1 MSTLLVTHADCLEHE
16 MLPGHPERP
25 ARLTAILR
33 KLRDTG
39 LAQETETCV
48 ATAIARADLERVHD
62 PHYLRALYAQQP
74 SEGLAAID
82 GDTFIGPQSV
92 HAAELAAG
100 AVRDAVASI
109 LQGEATRAFCAI
121 RPPGHHA
128 ERAEAMGFCFF
139 NNVAV
144 GAAAAL
150 ALGAR
155 SVAILDFDV
164 HHGNGTV
171 DIFRGRD
178 DVLVCSSFQ
187 HPFYPYRHFDV
198 ADANVVNTPLPAH
211 TGSFAFRAAIERDWI
226 PAIERHKPDLVL
238 VSAGFDAHRED
249 PLGELELVD
258 DDYRWITELI
268 VGLANDHAQ
277 GRVVSVLEGGYDL
290 DALARSVAAHVEA
303 LL

>member
-1 MSTLLVTHADCLEHE
+1 MSTLLVTHADCLQHE

-33 KLRDTG
+33 RLRDTG
-39 LAQETETCV
+39 LAQETTTRA
-48 ATAIARADLERVHD
+48 ATAISRAELERVHD

-74 SEGLAAID
+74 TEGLAAVD
-82 GDTFIGPQSV
+82 GDTFICPRSV

-100 AVRDAVASI
+100 AVRDAVANV
-109 LQGEATRAFCAI
+109 LAGVVQRAFCAI

-150 ALGAR
+150 AGGAR

-171 DIFRGRD
+171 DVFRGRE

-187 HPFYPYRHFDV
+187 HPFYPNRLFDV
-198 ADANVVNTPLPAH
+198 DDANVVNTPLAAG
-211 TGSFAFRAAIERDWI
+211 TGSSAFRSAIERDWI
-226 PAIERHKPDLVL
+226 PAVEKHKPDLVL

-258 DDYRWITELI
+258 DDYRWVTELI
-268 VGLANDHAQ
+268 VSLANDHAQ
-277 GRVVSVLEGGYDL
+277 GRVVSVLEGGYNL
-290 DALARSVAAHVEA
+290 EALARSAAAHVEA

>member
-1 MSTLLVTHADCLEHE
+1 MGSACSWLDCWTSEAS
-16 MLPGHPERP
+16 LPGHPERP

-33 KLRDTG
+33 RLRDSG
-39 LAQETETCV
+39 LAQETKTCA
-48 ATAIARADLERVHD
+48 ATPISRADLERVHD

-74 SEGLAAID
+74 TEGLAAVD

-100 AVRDAVASI
+100 AVRDAVATV
-109 LQGEATRAFCAI
+109 LAGEARRAFCAI

-150 ALGAR
+150 AAGAR

-171 DIFRGRD
+171 DIFRGRS

-187 HPFYPYRHFDV
+187 HPFYPMRHFDV
-198 ADANVVNTPLPAH
+198 DDPNVVNTPLPAH
-211 TGSFAFRAAIERDWI
+211 TGSQAFRTAIERDWI
-226 PAIERHKPDLVL
+226 PAIEKHKPELVL

-258 DDYRWITELI
+258 DDYRWVTELI

-277 GRVVSVLEGGYDL
+277 GRVVSVLEGGYNL
-290 DALARSVAAHVEA
+290 DALARSAAAHVEA